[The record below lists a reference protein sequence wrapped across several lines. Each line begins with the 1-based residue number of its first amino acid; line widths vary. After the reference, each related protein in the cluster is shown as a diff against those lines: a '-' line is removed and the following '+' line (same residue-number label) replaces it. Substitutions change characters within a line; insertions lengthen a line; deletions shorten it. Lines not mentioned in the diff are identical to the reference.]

1 MRGGRRVQVQ
11 FKEIDIDYK
20 DLDAL
25 RQFIGET
32 GKIVPSRIT
41 GASAR
46 FQRNLATEVSAHAIL
61 HCCRIPTSTSSANWG
76 IIMNVILLERVNNL
90 GDLGDEVSVKPGFAR
105 NFLIPN
111 SKAVQAN
118 KANREYFEE
127 RRAEL
132 EKAANEK
139 LTQAQTRAEGLADTV
154 VTIMVKS
161 GEEGRLYGSVGTQD
175 IADALERDGKTVERS
190 EVRMPQGVIRSL
202 GEYEIALQ
210 LHSDV
215 TVQIQVAVVEE

>member
-1 MRGGRRVQVQ
+1 
-11 FKEIDIDYK
+11 
-20 DLDAL
+20 
-25 RQFIGET
+25 
-32 GKIVPSRIT
+32 
-41 GASAR
+41 
-46 FQRNLATEVSAHAIL
+46 
-61 HCCRIPTSTSSANWG
+61 
-76 IIMNVILLERVNNL
+76 MNVILLERVNNL

-111 SKAVQAN
+111 SRAVQAN

-190 EVRMPQGVIRSL
+190 EVRMPEGVIRSL

>member
-1 MRGGRRVQVQ
+1 
-11 FKEIDIDYK
+11 
-20 DLDAL
+20 
-25 RQFIGET
+25 
-32 GKIVPSRIT
+32 
-41 GASAR
+41 
-46 FQRNLATEVSAHAIL
+46 
-61 HCCRIPTSTSSANWG
+61 
-76 IIMNVILLERVNNL
+76 MNVILLERVNNL

-154 VTIMVKS
+154 VTIMVKA

-190 EVRMPQGVIRSL
+190 EVRMPEGVIRSL